1 MKKEH
6 LLVQIQVER
15 DYSERQVKD
24 EIKILREVLD
34 RIERRVESNDIR
46 ADDSFQ
52 GNEWRLYK
60 ELSNLERLNGFLE
73 DIKNL
78 EEEEEN

>member
-6 LLVQIQVER
+6 LLIQTQVER
-15 DYSERQVKD
+15 DYSKRQVKD
-24 EIKILREVLD
+24 EIKILREILD
-34 RIERRVESNDIR
+34 RIERRVESNEVR
-46 ADDSFQ
+46 ADDGFQ

-60 ELSNLERLNGFLE
+60 ELSNLERLNVFLK

-78 EEEEEN
+78 EEEVE

>member
-6 LLVQIQVER
+6 LLIQTQVER
-15 DYSERQVKD
+15 DYSKRQVKD

-34 RIERRVESNDIR
+34 RIERRVESNDVR

-78 EEEEEN
+78 EEEEN